1 MKKLTAILL
10 IALTLSALN
19 AASFLTLGCGASA
32 YTDSASMRF
41 LPGGYLEG
49 GFLVDITKSGNVKF
63 DSSMRIETGVDA
75 RKNDY
80 ILFRTTLASGLML
93 RSESLLT
100 ISLRPT
106 ASFVMFISNLK
117 DHPSAL
123 DLSLG
128 GAVDFGFDISK
139 EGIFLIYTGLDVEY
153 GFYERNIYYDI
164 SLGGKWNV

>member
-1 MKKLTAILL
+1 MKKLIVLLL
-10 IALTLSALN
+10 ITLTLSALY
-19 AASFLTLGCGASA
+19 AGASLTLGCGASA

-49 GFLVDITKSGNVKF
+49 GALVDITKSGNVKS
-63 DSSMRIETGVDA
+63 DSSFRIETGVDA

-80 ILFRTTLASGLML
+80 ILFRTSLSSGVML
-93 RSESLLT
+93 KTESSLT
-100 ISLRPT
+100 FSLRPA

-128 GAVDFGFDISK
+128 GALDFGLDISK
-139 EGIFLIYTGLDVEY
+139 EGIFLIYAGLDVEY

>member
-1 MKKLTAILL
+1 MKKLTVLLL
-10 IALTLSALN
+10 IAITLSALY
-19 AASFLTLGCGASA
+19 AGASLTLGCGASA

-49 GFLVDITKSGNVKF
+49 GALLDITKSGNVKS
-63 DSSMRIETGVDA
+63 DSSFRIETGVDA

-80 ILFRTTLASGLML
+80 ILFRASLSSGVML
-93 RSESLLT
+93 RTESLLT
-100 ISLRPT
+100 FSLRPA

-128 GAVDFGFDISK
+128 GSVDFGFDISK
-139 EGIFLIYTGLDVEY
+139 EGIFIIYAGLDVEY

>member
-1 MKKLTAILL
+1 MKKLTVLLL
-10 IALTLSALN
+10 ITLTLSALC
-19 AASFLTLGCGASA
+19 AGASLTLGCGASA

-49 GFLVDITKSGNVKF
+49 GALVDITKSGNVKS
-63 DSSMRIETGVDA
+63 DSSFRIETGVDA

-80 ILFRTTLASGLML
+80 ILFRTSLSSGVML
-93 RSESLLT
+93 KTESSLT
-100 ISLRPT
+100 FSLRPV

-128 GAVDFGFDISK
+128 GALDFSLDISK
-139 EGIFLIYTGLDVEY
+139 EGIFLIYAGLDVEY